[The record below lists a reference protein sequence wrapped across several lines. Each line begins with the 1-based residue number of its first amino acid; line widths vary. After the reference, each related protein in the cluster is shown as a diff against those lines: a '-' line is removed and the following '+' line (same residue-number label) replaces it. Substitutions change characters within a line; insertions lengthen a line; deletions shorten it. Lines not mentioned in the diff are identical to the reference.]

1 MKNILY
7 NRPFRKGTIIKI
19 LTMKPKKPNSALRK
33 IAKVSIDN
41 LIITTYIPGISHNLN
56 IHNQVLIKGGKI
68 QDLPNVN
75 YVIVRGALDCNG
87 VINRKTSRS
96 KYGTKKQE

>member
-1 MKNILY
+1 LLKYLL
-7 NRPFRKGTIIKI
+7 IKI
-19 LTMKPKKPNSALRK
+19 LLL
-33 IAKVSIDN
+33 
-41 LIITTYIPGISHNLN
+41 LIYLGIGHNLN

-75 YVIVRGALDCNG
+75 YVIVRAALDCNG